1 MFKAKKTY
9 FKVKNFTI
17 GKSADVFVIAEI
29 GINHSG
35 DFKKCKKLIHAAS
48 KAGADAAKIQT
59 IDVDESYTKNSQ
71 SYIAF
76 KNKNFSNNEL
86 VKLKSY
92 ANNLGIVF
100 FSTPGD
106 LKSLIR
112 LIKIKMPII
121 KISSGLSTNFPL
133 IGEALKKKIPLIIST
148 GFSTKNDLIDLKKF
162 LNKFKSKKIVILK
175 CTSNYPAKPNSID
188 LNSIKFLKEKFNLSV
203 GYSDHTLGDTAPIA
217 AVSLGAT
224 VIEKHFTLN
233 KKQKG
238 ADHKISMEPKEFEVM
253 VKKIRITEKMLGKG
267 IFEENKEIIKKR
279 KMFLRCLVAKKDIKK
294 GDIFSLENI
303 GFFRHPNGNSGL
315 EPKYFY
321 TLKNKKSKIKL
332 KKGEIFKSSYIK
344 LYKKNL

>member
-1 MFKAKKTY
+1 M
-9 FKVKNFTI
+9 
-17 GKSADVFVIAEI
+17 
-29 GINHSG
+29 
-35 DFKKCKKLIHAAS
+35 
-48 KAGADAAKIQT
+48 
-59 IDVDESYTKNSQ
+59 
-71 SYIAF
+71 
-76 KNKNFSNNEL
+76 
-86 VKLKSY
+86 
-92 ANNLGIVF
+92 
-100 FSTPGD
+100 
-106 LKSLIR
+106 
-112 LIKIKMPII
+112 
-121 KISSGLSTNFPL
+121 
-133 IGEALKKKIPLIIST
+133 
-148 GFSTKNDLIDLKKF
+148 
-162 LNKFKSKKIVILK
+162 ILK